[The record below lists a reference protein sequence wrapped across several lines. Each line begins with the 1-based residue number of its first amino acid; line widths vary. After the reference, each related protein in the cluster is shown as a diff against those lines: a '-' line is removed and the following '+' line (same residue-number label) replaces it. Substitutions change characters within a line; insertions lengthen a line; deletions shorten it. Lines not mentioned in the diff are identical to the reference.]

1 MDQPTLDSPR
11 PILRPLDAGDAAA
24 VQRLAGDQLIA
35 DTTLNI
41 PHPYEDG
48 MAESWIAGHEE
59 RLRDGHFV
67 FAIALRAS
75 NELIGTIGLQIEPT
89 SKKAE
94 LGYWVGVP
102 YWNEGYATEAAGR
115 LVEYAFEELS
125 LNRVAACH
133 FARNPASGRVMQKI
147 GMAHEGT
154 VREGELKGD
163 TFEDLELYAILR
175 SDWPAQRT

>member
-1 MDQPTLDSPR
+1 MDQPTLCSPR
-11 PILRPLDAGDAAA
+11 LVLRPLDAGDAAR
-24 VQRLAGDQLIA
+24 VQELAGDKAIA

-59 RLRDGHFV
+59 RLREGNVV

-75 NELIGTIGLQIEPT
+75 NDLIGTIGLKIDAA
-89 SKKAE
+89 SRKAE

-102 YWNEGYATEAAGR
+102 YWNGGYATEAARR
-115 LVEYAFEELS
+115 LIEYAFEDLS
-125 LNRVAACH
+125 LNRVAAQH
-133 FARNPASGRVMQKI
+133 FARNPASGRVMQKT
-147 GMAHEGT
+147 GMVHEGT
-154 VREGELKGD
+154 IRQGALKQD

-175 SDWPAQRT
+175 SDWEAQ